1 MSRLMSRDGLTEEE
15 ARWRIGA
22 QIPLETKT
30 LSADEVIDNSQD
42 QLYTQRQT
50 KQLLEN
56 MKRLSRCR
64 WVVCRALY
72 VVLFTVFVLFLLSL

>member
-1 MSRLMSRDGLTEEE
+1 MSRDGLTEEE

-50 KQLLEN
+50 EQLLEN

-64 WVVCRALY
+64 LVVCRALY